1 MKLGVSIVGD
11 IARIMAAETRAG
23 EKAVTT
29 AMRDAGTGLK
39 SAWRAQITGA
49 GLGARL
55 ARTIRSEQFPKG
67 RTSLNAAALVW
78 SKAPVIVGAHDTGP
92 LIRSKNGLS

>member
-1 MKLGVSIVGD
+1 MKLGINIVGD
-11 IARIMAAETRAG
+11 IARIMQAETRAG

-55 ARTIRSEQFPKG
+55 AALSG
-67 RTSLNAAALVW
+67 RRLI
-78 SKAPVIVGAHDTGP
+78 PGAG
-92 LIRSKNGLS
+92 RV